1 MKRIFL
7 SSSLCLSKQKALLPT
22 TTSRMVPSSHMSHQA
37 MMMFQQQYHQQN
49 FSSNQSM
56 MMPSTSSSD
65 GANIPEP
72 QLLYERFRNVKKPLK
87 KKASYEQFVQTENKK
102 VEDISLT
109 NLKLPT
115 PLKKKRRVGRGAGSG
130 RGKYC
135 GRGRGGI
142 YSRSGINLPIG
153 FEGGQTPLWRRIPK
167 FGFRNGKFKLDYQEV
182 NLEQIQY
189 LIDSGRID
197 ISDGKTITMRTLKEA
212 GLIKNVKYPGIK
224 LLSKGKEFFRSKV
237 DIEVPKASKQA
248 IKAIEKAG
256 GSIRCIYVNKKSL
269 HAMLNFERYVNNKGH
284 LLSEEELKNPH
295 IIYHKYMGMPPPKLL
310 SYYMNEENRGY
321 LAEFTKASSFE
332 FYNDEQKQ

>member
-1 MKRIFL
+1 
-7 SSSLCLSKQKALLPT
+7 
-22 TTSRMVPSSHMSHQA
+22 
-37 MMMFQQQYHQQN
+37 MMIQQQQQN
-49 FSSNQSM
+49 FSSSQTM
-56 MMPSTSSSD
+56 MMAATSTSSSD
-65 GANIPEP
+65 STNIPEP

-87 KKASYEQFVQTENKK
+87 KKVSYEQFVETENKK

-142 YSRSGINLPIG
+142 YSRSGINLPVG

-167 FGFRNGKFKLDYQEV
+167 HGFRNGKFKLDYQEV

-224 LLSKGKEFFRSKV
+224 LLSKGVEFFRSKI

-248 IKAIEKAG
+248 IKAIENAG
-256 GSIRCIYVNKKSL
+256 GSIRCIYFNKKSL
-269 HAMLNFERYVNNKGH
+269 HAMLNFERYVKKKGH
-284 LLSEEELKNPH
+284 LLSEEELKNPY
-295 IIYHKYMGMPPPKLL
+295 IIYHKYMGLPPPKLL
-310 SYYMNEENRGY
+310 NYYMKEENRGY

-332 FYNDEQKQ
+332 FYNDEQRQ